1 MLALSILLVA
11 VLLLSNQEIY
21 ATQVCLNG
29 NKAFYYAEAGVEYA
43 QAQLLNGKSVDE
55 LNQPSVDELLKDKLG
70 VSSLNLQVEKPSSS
84 EYTLTCEVNY
94 NKTNRKIV
102 KKIKLKTSLWEKAMA
117 VGSDRKDENGKDIN
131 VDIEISNATVTIN
144 GDIAA
149 DGTVDIDPKT
159 VTITSDS
166 SFTTES
172 SAEFEFPSLFD
183 YYLSN
188 VTITY
193 NKGDDFVNAM
203 INNQIPSGAVVL
215 IKDSLQLNALNNLQF
230 PSGVV
235 ILVEGDLTHAANADI
250 TNTVTTNMAIFI
262 AKGKFHINNVNVN
275 LSNYVFYVENSDLKE
290 DTIFINN
297 ISFNLQN
304 GAIYGLNGN
313 IDILHTVSPAY
324 FTLNRG
330 DWNYNDLPYL
340 SDYYESQGGYY
351 YLLSWSD
358 LGA

>member
-1 MLALSILLVA
+1 
-11 VLLLSNQEIY
+11 
-21 ATQVCLNG
+21 C
-29 NKAFYYAEAGVEYA
+29 K
-43 QAQLLNGKSVDE
+43 
-55 LNQPSVDELLKDKLG
+55 
-70 VSSLNLQVEKPSSS
+70 
-84 EYTLTCEVNY
+84 VNY

-117 VGSDRKDENGKDIN
+117 VGSDRKDKNGED
-131 VDIEISNATVTIN
+131 VDVNIKISNATVTIN

-149 DGTVDIDPKT
+149 DGTVNIVPNT

-172 SAEFEFPSLFD
+172 SAKLEFPSLFD
-183 YYLSN
+183 YYLSK

-215 IKDSLQLNALNNLQF
+215 IQDSLQLNALNNLQF

-235 ILVEGDLTHAANADI
+235 ILVEGDLTHANNADI

-262 AKGKFHINNVNVN
+262 AKGKFHINYVNVN

-290 DTIFINN
+290 KKAILINN

-304 GAIYGLNGN
+304 GAIYGVNGD
-313 IDILHTVSPAY
+313 IDIKNTNAPAY
-324 FTLNRG
+324 FTLDRG
-330 DWNYNDLPYL
+330 NWKYNDLPYL
-340 SDYYESQGGYY
+340 SGYYEGQGGYY
-351 YLLSWSD
+351 DLLSWSD

>member
-1 MLALSILLVA
+1 MSIIFMLALSILLVA

-55 LNQPSVDELLKDKLG
+55 LNQSSVDELLKDKLG

-117 VGSDRKDENGKDIN
+117 AGKNMNIGTTENN
-131 VDIEISNATVTIN
+131 TTVAIK

-149 DGTVDIDPKT
+149 NGTVNINAQILVNP
-159 VTITSDS
+159 S
-166 SFTTES
+166 STES
-172 SAEFEFPSLFD
+172 DAKLEFPSLFD
-183 YYLSN
+183 YYLSK

-215 IKDSLQLNALNNLQF
+215 IRDSLQLNALNNLQF

-235 ILVEGDLTHAANADI
+235 ILVEGDLTHTNNADI

-262 AKGKFHINNVNVN
+262 TKGKFHINSVNVN

-290 DTIFINN
+290 EKAILINN

-304 GAIYGLNGN
+304 GAIYGVNGN
-313 IDILHTVSPAY
+313 IDIKNTNAPAY
-324 FTLNRG
+324 FTLDRG
-330 DWNYNDLPYL
+330 NWKYNDLPYL
-340 SDYYESQGGYY
+340 SGYYEGQGGYY